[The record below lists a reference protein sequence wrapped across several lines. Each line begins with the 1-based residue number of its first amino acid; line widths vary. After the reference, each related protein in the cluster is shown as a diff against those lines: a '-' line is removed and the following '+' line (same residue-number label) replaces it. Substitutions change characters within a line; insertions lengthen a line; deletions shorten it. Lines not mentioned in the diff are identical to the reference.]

1 MFHISKRP
9 NRRSDVSG
17 LREMKRP
24 SRFAKLQKRSAL
36 NESAGGSSTSMCRKR
51 SASRRSIS
59 GLLPGNPKMKTARPT
74 TERLLAQFDG
84 LHLLIE
90 ETTDQIRHRLIEE
103 LNPLQTRILELLEI
117 SPKIYRLHL
126 TKPKF
131 LDSS

>member
-1 MFHISKRP
+1 
-9 NRRSDVSG
+9 
-17 LREMKRP
+17 
-24 SRFAKLQKRSAL
+24 
-36 NESAGGSSTSMCRKR
+36 
-51 SASRRSIS
+51 
-59 GLLPGNPKMKTARPT
+59 MKTARPT